1 MYPSVKEVTAGTDY
15 VLSIVFNNGEHGVL
29 DMKEF
34 LDFGI
39 FQRIKD
45 YDAFRRV
52 RVAFDTIEWDCG
64 VDLDPEF
71 VYARC
76 KAAGTAAPQRGV
88 FIWFIEAQR
97 SPRHH
102 GARRNRSSRSANS
115 AKPSPPSLEH
125 T

>member
-15 VLSIVFNNGEHGVL
+15 VLSIVFENGENGFL

-34 LDFGI
+34 LDFGV
-39 FQRIKD
+39 FQRIKNF
-45 YDAFRRV
+45 DAFKRV

-76 KAAGTAAPQRGV
+76 KPAGTAQP
-88 FIWFIEAQR
+88 
-97 SPRHH
+97 
-102 GARRNRSSRSANS
+102 
-115 AKPSPPSLEH
+115 
-125 T
+125 